1 LRLLLNGGAF
11 APRLCH
17 LSFEM
22 VAFPTT
28 REVMPTPSEL
38 RILRFGVFEFEADT
52 GDLWKA
58 GHRVRLQEQPR
69 QVLRMLLARPGELVT
84 REEVRAAL
92 WPADTFVDFDAGL
105 NVVVN
110 RIRHVL
116 QDSASS
122 PRYIETL
129 PRRGYRFIAPVESVA
144 PHSETREPQAETFRD
159 EIVSMDR
166 NGVSAERPSLP
177 STQGVNSPVRIA
189 ASGKGRPLVR
199 TLMSAAAATMLLAAA
214 TAAAWWAWQA
224 RRPRAHIPA
233 ESTGRTNYPY
243 TRLTF
248 GPGLQTD
255 PAFSPDGKF
264 IAYASDRAGNFD
276 IWVQALS
283 GGSEP
288 VQVTKSPAQDTQ
300 PAWSPDGATLVFRSE
315 RDGGGLFLVPAFG
328 GAERRLTSSGS
339 QPTWSADGS
348 EILFFVGRLPLH
360 RLLGNYLRLH
370 TVSLDGEPPREI
382 VADFL
387 RDGSWRW
394 VAGHPDGRISAL
406 GMRRTREFG
415 FFTVSRHEG
424 HVTIS
429 KTVPLGAD
437 PGALPFRFQWNAD
450 GTVLY
455 LEADA
460 KGTRSLW
467 RVRVDPTTLEWRS
480 AERLTTPAGQDVAA
494 TLSRD
499 ETRLAF
505 SQQQETSRIWVFPID
520 TMSRPRVVGEGR
532 PLTEEGAKA
541 ASAALSPDGLKLAYE
556 LWRPGTDRSELW
568 VQDLDDGTRELL
580 ATNAKAPV
588 WSRDGT
594 RVAYQYVRL
603 DKQPL
608 EVATAYRPLGGVE
621 RFLKPWSSEVMFA
634 PVAWTPDN
642 SLLGTFMSP
651 IRPGGGPTSIVVWPG
666 SNAKAVRPERTLMSS
681 PDDAQL
687 WAQGLSPNA
696 RWLLFTVL
704 RFHPTS
710 IEPMVVPA
718 DGAPPS
724 AWVRIAPHHDSPDK
738 PWWSADGKTIFFVS
752 KGATTHLNLWAVRF
766 DPERGQPVGEPF
778 ALTQF
783 DSPTTVIS
791 PYLDGSHLSTSAR
804 HAALTMLTVTGS
816 IWMLEN
822 VDH

>member
-1 LRLLLNGGAF
+1 
-11 APRLCH
+11 
-17 LSFEM
+17 
-22 VAFPTT
+22 
-28 REVMPTPSEL
+28 MPTS
-38 RILRFGVFEFEADT
+38 RIVRFGVFELEVET

-58 GHRVRLQEQPR
+58 GHRIRLQEQSR
-69 QVLRMLLARPGELVT
+69 QVLLMLLARPGELVT

-92 WPADTFVDFDAGL
+92 WPDDTFVDFDAGL

-116 QDSASS
+116 NDSASS

-129 PRRGYRFIAPVESVA
+129 PRRGYRFIAPVESA
-144 PHSETREPQAETFRD
+144 PRTEPPAKALHDEPVSTDRSHVSEAE
-159 EIVSMDR
+159 S
-166 NGVSAERPSLP
+166 SAP
-177 STQGVNSPVRIA
+177 STEDVRPPGMMAGDA
-189 ASGKGRPLVR
+189 ANRLRSRKLVR
-199 TLMSAAAATMLLAAA
+199 VAAVATLLPALIG
-214 TAAAWWAWQA
+214 AAWWAWQA
-224 RRPRAHIPA
+224 TRPRAQTPA
-233 ESTGRTNYPY
+233 ESVGRPNYPY

-248 GPGLQTD
+248 GPSLQTD

-300 PAWSPDGATLVFRSE
+300 PAWSPDGGTLVFRSE
-315 RDGGGLFLVPAFG
+315 RGGGGLFLVPAFG
-328 GAERRLTSSGS
+328 GAERRLTSFGS

-360 RLLGNYLRLH
+360 HLLGNYLRLH
-370 TVSLDGEPPREI
+370 AVSFDGEPPREI
-382 VADFL
+382 VSDFL

-406 GMRRTREFG
+406 GTRRTREFG

-424 HVTIS
+424 QVTIS

-437 PGALPFRFQWNAD
+437 PGARPFRFQWNAD
-450 GTVLY
+450 GTMLY

-494 TLSRD
+494 SLSRD
-499 ETRLAF
+499 GTRLAF
-505 SQQQETSRIWVFPID
+505 SQQQETSRVWAFPID
-520 TMSRPRVVGEGR
+520 TTGRPRVVGEGR
-532 PLTEEGAKA
+532 PLTEEGAMA
-541 ASAALSPDGLKLAYE
+541 AQSALSPDGLKLAYE

-568 VQDLDDGTRELL
+568 VQDLDSGARELL
-580 ATNAKAPV
+580 ATNAKGPV

-594 RVAYQYVRL
+594 SVAYMYIRR
-603 DKQPL
+603 DRQPL
-608 EVATAYRPLGGVE
+608 ELAAAYRPLGGVE
-621 RFLKPWSSEVMFA
+621 RFLTSWSSEVMFGA
-634 PVAWTPDN
+634 AAWTPGK
-642 SLLGTFMSP
+642 SAIGTFMSP
-651 IRPGGGPTSIVVWPG
+651 FRLGGPTSIVLWPG
-666 SNAKAVRPERTLMSS
+666 SNPKAVRPERTLMSS

-687 WAQGLSPNA
+687 WAQGQGLSPNG
-696 RWLLFTVL
+696 RWILFTVL

-710 IEPMVVPA
+710 IEPMVAPA
-718 DGAPPS
+718 GGAPQA
-724 AWVRIAPHHDSPDK
+724 AWVRIAPDHDSPDK
-738 PWWSADGKTIFFVS
+738 PRWSADGKTIFFVS
-752 KGATTHLNLWAVRF
+752 KRSASHLNLWATRF

-783 DSPTTVIS
+783 DSPTMVIS
-791 PYLDGSHLSTSAR
+791 PYIDSSELSISAR

-822 VDH
+822 VDR